1 MRPIIWGLQAAAIW
15 TSLLPAVGAAH
26 DLGLPPHDGR
36 LPAHDGGIHFKVT
49 GKRNQP
55 NARHSKRGNVEG
67 VSTLS
72 NSADVSYYT
81 NITLGGVSFAVLIGV
96 CDLLPL

>member
-1 MRPIIWGLQAAAIW
+1 MGLQAAAIW
-15 TSLLPAVGAAH
+15 SSLLPTVWAAH
-26 DLGLPPHDGR
+26 DRRLEPHDGG
-36 LPAHDGGIHFKVT
+36 LHLKVT

-55 NARHSKRGNVEG
+55 NARHSKRGNIEG
-67 VSTLS
+67 NAPLS

-81 NITLGGVSFAVLIGV
+81 NITLGGAAFSVLIGV